1 MSILNK
7 ILLVCIGITAIV
19 LFVLSARVLQAHR
32 VWRESYN
39 KHKEAIAQTQQEAE
53 KIVNGDKDA
62 SEDGLRQVDLKL
74 YKVLIGRGRV
84 WDNNIP
90 LNVGK
95 GPDPEADPAKGP
107 VPERVLVTLQT
118 ESPNAIEAD
127 CVVYAFEYR
136 APAEGEE
143 ATLPTDRATYLGQF
157 TVKQVSGN
165 QIVVRPSVRLSS
177 SEFARVQKS
186 QQNQTPWRL
195 YELMPSDNRE
205 ILQALTDEQ
214 KKLLFPTLETF
225 AEEGQEPSKDDEKYI
240 TVGDYL
246 YDGKIITKEQ
256 AKSENLHGVVVMVDE
271 AGKPIKNEDGLYTE
285 VQDGKGMFIRTLRDY
300 ETFFDEGH
308 RIRATLIDR
317 ILVAKRDRQ
326 FLEAAKAESLA
337 QIQANEVKR
346 DKLKKKLAEVTRQR
360 DIVRADEAK
369 LDAAIASM
377 KQVITDL
384 IASNEATVAET
395 ATIQKEVA
403 QAINARTASV
413 VQNSRQSTAP

>member
-1 MSILNK
+1 MSIWNK

-19 LFVLSARVLQAHR
+19 LFVLSACVLQAHR

-39 KHKEAIAQTQQEAE
+39 KHKEVIAQTQQEAE
-53 KIVNGDKDA
+53 KILNGDKDA
-62 SEDGLRQVDLKL
+62 GEEGLRQVDLKL

-90 LNVGK
+90 LNVEK
-95 GPDPEADPAKGP
+95 GPDPEADPTKGP

-118 ESPNAIEAD
+118 AQPNAIEAD

-143 ATLPTDRATYLGQF
+143 PTLPSDSGAYLGQF

-165 QIVVRPSVRLSS
+165 QIVVRPSVRLSD

-186 QQNQTPWRL
+186 QQNQIPWRL
-195 YELMPSDNRE
+195 CELMPSDTHE
-205 ILQALTDEQ
+205 ILAELTDEQ
-214 KKLLFPTLETF
+214 KKLLFATKETF
-225 AEEGQEPSKDDEKYI
+225 AEEGEEPSEEDEKYV
-240 TVGDYL
+240 TVADYL

-256 AKSENLHGVVVMVDE
+256 AKSENLHGLVVMVDE
-271 AGKPIKNEDGLYTE
+271 AGKPIKDENGLYKE
-285 VQDGKGMFIRTLRDY
+285 VQDGKGLFIRTLRDY
-300 ETFFDEGH
+300 EAFFDEGH

-317 ILVAKRDRQ
+317 LRVAERDRQ
-326 FLEAAKAESLA
+326 FLDAARDESLA
-337 QIQANEVKR
+337 QIQASEIER
-346 DKLKKKLAEVTRQR
+346 DDLKKEVAKVTRQR
-360 DIVRADEAK
+360 DFVLAHEAK

-377 KQVITDL
+377 KRVITNL

-395 ATIQKEVA
+395 AAIQKEVA

-413 VQNSRQSTAP
+413 VQNSRQGTAP